1 MKDRNFWLYAMGR
14 FVTILGLGMTNV
26 AGPLFILDLT
36 GSGKIMGTFIITA
49 MMPALLLYPVAG
61 VIGDRFN
68 RKTIMVSMDFGRG
81 ALCLFLAFLA
91 ARNYLTIP
99 LFLVLVFAGGIMGT
113 FFGPATAAMLPDIV
127 KEKDLTRANSIMR
140 SLYSF
145 SSIIGPTL
153 GGIVYAFGGVK
164 LSFLITGISLIGSGA
179 SELFIQY
186 HQKTKKLEHIKE
198 VVTDLKEGISF
209 IKIHR
214 GLLTFLVFALL
225 SNFFLSPVGGVLIP
239 YVFRVVIEF
248 SSEQYGMLQTSF
260 VVGALIGNIIIG
272 TILAKAQ
279 IGTMLKR
286 GLIGE
291 QVFNLMFAVL
301 IFPLVIVY
309 LGYASWV
316 MFSVIFVVSIFR
328 GLANSFV
335 NVPISVGLQKLVP
348 TEYRA
353 RVFSVMEVISMG
365 IMPIGVGVVGIFL
378 DMAPAYVIA
387 FAMFLTNFFVV
398 IIFIFRYL
406 SKVMKEFEHEE
417 AEQEEF
423 EHEESE

>member
-1 MKDRNFWLYAMGR
+1 MRDRNFWLYAMGR

-61 VIGDRFN
+61 VIGDRVN

-81 ALCLFLAFLA
+81 VLCLFLAFLA
-91 ARNYLTIP
+91 AQNYLTIP
-99 LFLVLVFAGGIMGT
+99 VFLLLVFAGGVMGT

-127 KEKDLTRANSIMR
+127 KEEDLTRANSIMR

-153 GGIVYAFGGVK
+153 GGIMYAFGGVK
-164 LSFLITGISLIGSGA
+164 LSFLITGLSLIASGV

-186 HQKTKKLEHIKE
+186 HQKTKKLEHIRE

-214 GLLTFLVFALL
+214 GLLTFLIFALL

-272 TILAKAQ
+272 TLLARAK

-291 QVFNLMFAVL
+291 QVFNLTFAVL
-301 IFPLVIVY
+301 ILPSIIVY
-309 LGYASWV
+309 LGYASWA

-328 GLANSFV
+328 GFFNSFV

-353 RVFSVMEVISMG
+353 RVFSVMEVITMG
-365 IMPIGVGVVGIFL
+365 IMPIGVGVVGILL

-387 FAMFLTNFFVV
+387 LAMFLTNFFVV
-398 IIFIFRYL
+398 LVFIFKYL

-417 AEQEEF
+417 PKHEEFEQEE
-423 EHEESE
+423 SE